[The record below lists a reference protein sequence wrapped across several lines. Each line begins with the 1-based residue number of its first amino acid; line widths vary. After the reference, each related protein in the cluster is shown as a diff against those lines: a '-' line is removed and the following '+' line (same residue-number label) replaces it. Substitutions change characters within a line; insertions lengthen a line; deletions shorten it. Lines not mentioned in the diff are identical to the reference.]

1 MAERRG
7 DYQLMSGNYGQS
19 VLDQT
24 TTLKGTWEYNGQEFD
39 LEVKDIS
46 GSDWQLIHEYQDIAQ
61 GVMSLEDEE
70 DIPEGRIEDINEKAE
85 NLDNFSWESGDG
97 SEPFVQSVLDEKLVN
112 PSPDVEN
119 TGMSKLRALF
129 EGVMLAWQESDEV
142 ADAKE
147 EMPLKSGNR

>member
-1 MAERRG
+1 
-7 DYQLMSGNYGQS
+7 
-19 VLDQT
+19 
-24 TTLKGTWEYNGQEFD
+24 
-39 LEVKDIS
+39 
-46 GSDWQLIHEYQDIAQ
+46 
-61 GVMSLEDEE
+61 
-70 DIPEGRIEDINEKAE
+70 
-85 NLDNFSWESGDG
+85 
-97 SEPFVQSVLDEKLVN
+97 VQSVLDEKLVN

>member
-1 MAERRG
+1 
-7 DYQLMSGNYGQS
+7 MSGNYGQS

-24 TTLKGTWEYNGQEFD
+24 TTLKGTWEYDGQEFD

-85 NLDNFSWESGDG
+85 NLGW
-97 SEPFVQSVLDEKLVN
+97 V
-112 PSPDVEN
+112 
-119 TGMSKLRALF
+119 RA
-129 EGVMLAWQESDEV
+129 VCAIC
-142 ADAKE
+142 
-147 EMPLKSGNR
+147 P